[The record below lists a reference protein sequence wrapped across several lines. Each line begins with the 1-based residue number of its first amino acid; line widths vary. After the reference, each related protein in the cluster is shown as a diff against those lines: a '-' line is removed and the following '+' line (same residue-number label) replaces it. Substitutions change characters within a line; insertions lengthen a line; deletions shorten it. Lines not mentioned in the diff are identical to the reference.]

1 MDKFVIRKSGQ
12 INIHEDMT
20 TSQVPST
27 SNTEENS
34 RKRKKSE
41 FIGRRYDENY
51 LKFGFCAFN
60 MGDHNNLVQ
69 PQCVVCGELL
79 ANESLKP
86 SKLKRYLDTKHPN
99 LKEKPIEYFESLKPN
114 FHKNQK
120 IIKKY
125 SSVSQSAL
133 KASFLV
139 SYRIA
144 KCLKPYTVGEELIL
158 PAAIEMCT
166 EMINEKVA
174 NQLKNIPLSDTTVAR
189 RISLISNDLKL
200 QLLSRL
206 TGKFSLQL
214 DESTDIANE
223 AILLTY
229 VRYFYNNKIH
239 EDILFSSKLETS
251 TTGKNIF
258 DTLVNFFTN
267 NNVDL
272 KNCISITTDG
282 AAAMT
287 GKHVGLIK
295 LVKDIVP
302 SLKWTH
308 CIIHREAL
316 ASKKMP
322 KTLTDVLA
330 QIVKI
335 VNYIKSNT

>member
-1 MDKFVIRKSGQ
+1 
-12 INIHEDMT
+12 
-20 TSQVPST
+20 
-27 SNTEENS
+27 
-34 RKRKKSE
+34 
-41 FIGRRYDENY
+41 
-51 LKFGFCAFN
+51 
-60 MGDHNNLVQ
+60 
-69 PQCVVCGELL
+69 
-79 ANESLKP
+79 
-86 SKLKRYLDTKHPN
+86 
-99 LKEKPIEYFESLKPN
+99 
-114 FHKNQK
+114 
-120 IIKKY
+120 
-125 SSVSQSAL
+125 
-133 KASFLV
+133 
-139 SYRIA
+139 
-144 KCLKPYTVGEELIL
+144 
-158 PAAIEMCT
+158 
-166 EMINEKVA
+166 
-174 NQLKNIPLSDTTVAR
+174 
-189 RISLISNDLKL
+189 L

-251 TTGKNIF
+251 ITGKNIF
-258 DTLVNFFTN
+258 DTLVKFFTN

-308 CIIHREAL
+308 CIIHQEAL

-322 KTLTDVLA
+322 KTLTDVLT

-335 VNYIKSNT
+335 VNYIKSNALNSRLFKTLCLEMGSFHESLLLHNEVRWL

>member
-34 RKRKKSE
+34 RKRKKSV

-69 PQCVVCGELL
+69 PRCLVCGELL

-86 SKLKRYLDTKHPN
+86 SKLKRHLDTKHPN

-166 EMINEKVA
+166 EMINEKAA

-189 RISLISNDLKL
+189 RISLINNDLKL

-239 EDILFSSKLETS
+239 EDILFYSKLETS

-282 AAAMT
+282 AAAR
-287 GKHVGLIK
+287 L
-295 LVKDIVP
+295 
-302 SLKWTH
+302 
-308 CIIHREAL
+308 E
-316 ASKKMP
+316 
-322 KTLTDVLA
+322 
-330 QIVKI
+330 
-335 VNYIKSNT
+335 NTSA